1 MLSIAPH
8 ADHHCYSPL
17 NILSSSRSSSDL
29 SIFATMALG
38 TGTNCS
44 PPPSKL
50 QAQASNVTQ
59 ALEIARDSVDGASDP
74 TVRNILENALAQVWA
89 QITAAPDSYVMTRD
103 EFAVFNYFQH
113 RFTADEVAQRARK
126 RYWDNMTG

>member
-1 MLSIAPH
+1 M
-8 ADHHCYSPL
+8 
-17 NILSSSRSSSDL
+17 
-29 SIFATMALG
+29 
-38 TGTNCS
+38 
-44 PPPSKL
+44 
-50 QAQASNVTQ
+50 TQ

-113 RFTADEVAQRARK
+113 RFSADEVAQRARK